1 MDADRG
7 ANIRE
12 SSFTCVLSLIL
23 MSSEEIIA
31 ILFYSLKKLYSGTN
45 KKGTNDL
52 RGLSA
57 FARILYNTLY
67 D

>member
-45 KKGTNDL
+45 KKGTKDL

-57 FARILYNTLY
+57 FARILYNTF
-67 D
+67 

>member
-23 MSSEEIIA
+23 MSSEDIIA
-31 ILFYSLKKLYSGTN
+31 ILFSSLKKLYSGAKN
-45 KKGTNDL
+45 NGTR
-52 RGLSA
+52 RGLSV
-57 FARILYNTLY
+57 FACILYNTLY
-67 D
+67 E